1 MCAKQNNRSH
11 YDFVARRS
19 FLTTAAQ
26 LAGMATASTMFPGL
40 MRTTLADE
48 ANAPTTP
55 PVATRNGK
63 VRGLTVNGVHA
74 FKGISYGAPTG
85 GERRFLAPLPPESW
99 TGVRDTF
106 EYNHFAPQSGRQRGA
121 KQLEFFGILR
131 PAAKVGPS
139 EDCLYLNVW
148 TKGLG
153 DGAKRP
159 VMVWIHGGGYDQGS
173 GGSLGYEGA
182 ALAKHQDVVAI
193 SLNHRLNVLGYL
205 YLGDILGSEFAESA
219 NQGQLDI
226 VAALGWVRENIE
238 AFGGDPN
245 RVMIF
250 GQSGGGAKVSTL
262 LGMPSAK
269 GLFHTAAIQSGASLA
284 GADRERAT
292 QFSEDLLKKF
302 DLTKGQAR
310 DLQKIPLDKLISIA
324 AGAGTA
330 AVPAASSSA
339 TSRAAR
345 PFGFGPVVDG
355 KVLPASSFTPVAT
368 PISQDVPVIVGYTRT
383 ERTVYQIDDPSY
395 GKLDEAGLLANTT
408 QALGDEAER
417 IIEIYSKKS
426 PKATPYELSTNIST
440 DIQGISSIR
449 LAERRAALGKA
460 PTYLYVFAWETPVM
474 GLRAPHTIEIP
485 FVFNHIDVSQSM
497 VGPVSEPMRELE
509 AATAGAWSALA
520 KNKNPN
526 HSGLPA
532 WPTYTADARSTMIFD
547 TPGRV
552 ENDPTGDV
560 RKILQQK
567 SDSDLR
573 RG

>member
-1 MCAKQNNRSH
+1 MCAKQNHRS
-11 YDFVARRS
+11 RRDLVDRRC

-26 LAGMATASTMFPGL
+26 LAGMAVASTLLPGRL
-40 MRTTLADE
+40 PRRLLPMR
-48 ANAPTTP
+48 PMPRTTP
-55 PVATRNGK
+55 PVATRYGK
-63 VRGLTVNGVHA
+63 VRGHTVDGVHA
-74 FKGISYGAPTG
+74 FKGIPYGSPTG
-85 GERRFLAPLPPESW
+85 GERRFLAPLPPQPW
-99 TGVRDTF
+99 TDIRDVF
-106 EYNHFAPQSGRQRGA
+106 EYNHYAPQSARQRGA

-153 DGAKRP
+153 DGDKRP

-182 ALAKHQDVVAI
+182 GLAKHQDVVAV

-219 NQGQLDI
+219 NPGQLDI
-226 VAALGWVRENIE
+226 VAALGWIRDNIE

-262 LGMPSAK
+262 LGMPDAK
-269 GLFHTAAIQSGASLA
+269 GLFHAAAIQSGASLG

-292 QFSEDLLKKF
+292 QFAEELLKKF
-302 DLTKGQAR
+302 DLTRAQAR
-310 DLQKIPLDKLISIA
+310 DLQKIPLDKLMSIA

-330 AVPAASSSA
+330 AVPAAGSSA
-339 TSRAAR
+339 RSRAR

-355 KVLPASSFTPVAT
+355 KILPASSFTPAAT

-383 ERTVYQIDDPSY
+383 ERTVYQIDDPSF
-395 GKLDEAGLLANTT
+395 GKLDEAGLLENTK

-417 IIEIYSKKS
+417 IIEIYRQKS

-440 DIQGISSIR
+440 DIQGSARYGWPSAAGVGQSPDVLVCVR
-449 LAERRAALGKA
+449 LGNTSHGLAMPAHDRDSVRVQSHRRQPEHGRVGEARQCTCSNRR
-460 PTYLYVFAWETPVM
+460 P
-474 GLRAPHTIEIP
+474 RAPGHRWRNTGVPTTE
-485 FVFNHIDVSQSM
+485 
-497 VGPVSEPMRELE
+497 
-509 AATAGAWSALA
+509 
-520 KNKNPN
+520 
-526 HSGLPA
+526 GLPVGRRTR
-532 WPTYTADARSTMIFD
+532 PT
-547 TPGRV
+547 RV
-552 ENDPTGDV
+552 P
-560 RKILQQK
+560 R
-567 SDSDLR
+567 
-573 RG
+573 